1 MQRDTMALSLE
12 VIGERANGLG
22 PSMSHVFGNKGGTIG
37 RSDNN
42 DWILQDKFIS
52 SRHAM
57 VTYKRG
63 EYYVRDTSTNGT
75 FVNDP
80 SMERRRRGTIRLK
93 DGDMLYLGMFAIRV
107 NIYPD
112 LPESCPTFDTSDEV
126 RLDGSESVQ
135 ISAEA
140 QEALDGLLNTDFVD
154 AQPLQ
159 IDEEF
164 LAEASDDGQ
173 TAIRDLLM
181 QEGLSDNDLSDE
193 LLEAVTKVIS
203 RTVTGVLNRTM
214 GNALDDALKQQ
225 LDS

>member
-1 MQRDTMALSLE
+1 MALSLE
-12 VIGERANGLG
+12 VVGEQANRLG
-22 PSMSHVFGNKGGTIG
+22 PAMSHVFGSTGGTIG

-57 VTYKRG
+57 VTYRRG

-80 SMERRRRGTIRLK
+80 DMERRRRGTIRLK
-93 DGDMLYLGMFAIRV
+93 DGDTLYMGLFAIRV

-112 LPESCPTFDTSDEV
+112 LPDSCPSFSKSGMSHIED
-126 RLDGSESVQ
+126 SESIE
-135 ISAEA
+135 ISDEA

-154 AQPLQ
+154 AEPLQ
-159 IDEEF
+159 TLNGGLFSDP
-164 LAEASDDGQ
+164 SDDAAHD
-173 TAIRDLLM
+173 TIR
-181 QEGLSDNDLSDE
+181 E
-193 LLEAVTKVIS
+193 LLRKEGVSEKQLTPDMVAAVSKVLS
-203 RTVTGVLNRTM
+203 RTVTGVMNQTM
-214 GNALDDALKQQ
+214 GGALDNALRQQ

>member
-1 MQRDTMALSLE
+1 MALSLE
-12 VIGERANGLG
+12 VVGEQANRLG
-22 PSMSHVFGNKGGTIG
+22 PAMSHVFGNAGGSIG

-80 SMERRRRGTIRLK
+80 NMERRRRGTIRLK
-93 DGDMLYLGMFAIRV
+93 DGDTLYMGLFAIRV

-112 LPESCPTFDTSDEV
+112 LPESCPTFTAGESQIEDSDSIE
-126 RLDGSESVQ
+126 

-154 AQPLQ
+154 AEPLQ
-159 IDEEF
+159 SLNGAIFTDPE
-164 LAEASDDGQ
+164 DDDAHD
-173 TAIRDLLM
+173 TIR
-181 QEGLSDNDLSDE
+181 E
-193 LLEAVTKVIS
+193 LLRKEGISDKQLTPDMVAAVSKVVS
-203 RTVTGVLNRTM
+203 RTVTGVMNQTM
-214 GNALDDALKQQ
+214 GGALESALRQQ